1 MTPQEFKTH
10 RNDLN
15 LTLRGFAALL
25 RMGKHGWRTV
35 QRWEAGTQD
44 MPGYAVLLMEIIST
58 RQIPDLEPFKQHELT
73 ATYTT
78 RSI

>member
-35 QRWEAGTQD
+35 QRWEAGTQYI
-44 MPGYAVLLMEIIST
+44 PGYASLLMEVITT
-58 RQIPDLEPFKQHELT
+58 RQIPDLTPFK
-73 ATYTT
+73 
-78 RSI
+78 RIDRRIS

>member
-15 LTLRGFAALL
+15 LTLRGFATLL

-44 MPGYAVLLMEIIST
+44 IPGYASLLMEVITT
-58 RQIPDLEPFKQHELT
+58 RQIPDLTPFK
-73 ATYTT
+73 
-78 RSI
+78 RIDRRIS

>member
-15 LTLRGFAALL
+15 LTLRGFATLL

-35 QRWEAGTQD
+35 QRWEADTQD
-44 MPGYAVLLMEIIST
+44 IPGYASLLMEVITT
-58 RQIPDLEPFKQHELT
+58 RQIPDLTPFK
-73 ATYTT
+73 
-78 RSI
+78 RIDRRIS

>member
-10 RNDLN
+10 RNDLH

-44 MPGYAVLLMEIIST
+44 IPGYASLLMEVITT
-58 RQIPDLEPFKQHELT
+58 RQIPDLTPFK
-73 ATYTT
+73 
-78 RSI
+78 RVDRRIS

>member
-1 MTPQEFKTH
+1 MADLTPQEFKTH

-44 MPGYAVLLMEIIST
+44 IPGYASLLMEIIST
-58 RQIPDLEPFKQHELT
+58 RQIPDLTPFK
-73 ATYTT
+73 
-78 RSI
+78 RIDRRIS

>member
-15 LTLRGFAALL
+15 LTLRGFATLL

-44 MPGYAVLLMEIIST
+44 IPGYASLLMEVITT
-58 RQIPDLEPFKQHELT
+58 RQIPDLTPFK
-73 ATYTT
+73 
-78 RSI
+78 RVDRRIS